1 MWINDGERESV
12 GRDVK
17 SVEFTVDCVVGGG
30 AVMES
35 ERSTADNMCHSA
47 STCSEILGESTGSK
61 DGGSTVLNKYHPA
74 SRSSIFR

>member
-30 AVMES
+30 AVTES
-35 ERSTADNMCHSA
+35 EGTTA
-47 STCSEILGESTGSK
+47 
-61 DGGSTVLNKYHPA
+61 LNICHPA
-74 SRSSIFR
+74 IL